1 MRGDSGEMQDFEDQ
15 LQTQWRQLYR
25 VAYAW
30 CHDPAVAA
38 DLVQDTMLKALKNR
52 RQLQEGTAVNSWLYR
67 ILLNTWRDHCRTQK
81 PTCELEE
88 GDVFA
93 DSSPDAESERL
104 QLIDRFRTAMMR
116 LNDQQREVIALIG
129 IAGFGYAEVAQIL
142 DVPMG
147 TVQSRVGRA
156 RERLRSLLGELD
168 TVHKAGSRLRRVK

>member
-1 MRGDSGEMQDFEDQ
+1 MQDFEDQ

-30 CHDPAVAA
+30 CHNPAVAA

-52 RQLQEGTAVNSWLYR
+52 RQLQEGAAVNSWLYR

-88 GDVFA
+88 DDVFA

-116 LNDQQREVIALIG
+116 LSDEQREVITLIG
-129 IAGFGYAEVAQIL
+129 LAGFGYAEVAQIL
-142 DVPMG
+142 DMPIG

-168 TVHKAGSRLRRVK
+168 TANKSGSRLRRVK